1 MANIL
6 DFLWKNVDSSSAGD
20 PSARARKRG
29 AQQAEG
35 HTEVHFDPKLVA
47 RLISDHQMLLGIFGE
62 IGNASKQKNS
72 TLLQDRL
79 SEFGN
84 ALRGHLL
91 TENIKFY
98 LYLQHSLEGD
108 AESAAVMQEFRR
120 EMQHIGKAV
129 GDFLSKYERLNDWN
143 TAAWEQFGNEVM
155 QIGRVLIKR
164 IQTEENVLY
173 PLYMPAGGYK

>member
-6 DFLWKNVDSSSAGD
+6 DFLWKNVDSSSAGNA
-20 PSARARKRG
+20 SARARNRG
-29 AQQAEG
+29 AQAAT
-35 HTEVHFDPKLVA
+35 HAEVHFDPKLVA

-62 IGNASKQKNS
+62 IGDASKQKNS
-72 TLLQDRL
+72 TLLRDRL

-98 LYLQHSLEGD
+98 LYLQHSLAGD

-120 EMQHIGKAV
+120 DMQHIGKAV
-129 GDFLSKYERLNDWN
+129 GDFLNKYENLTDWN
-143 TAAWEQFGNEVM
+143 NAAWEQFGNEVM
-155 QIGRVLIKR
+155 QIGKVLIKR

-173 PLYMPAGGYK
+173 PLYLPAGGYK